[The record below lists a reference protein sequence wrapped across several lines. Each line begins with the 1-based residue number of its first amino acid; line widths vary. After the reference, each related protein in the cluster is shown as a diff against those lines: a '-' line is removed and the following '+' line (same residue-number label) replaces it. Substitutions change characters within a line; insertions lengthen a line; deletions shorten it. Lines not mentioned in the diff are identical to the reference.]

1 MDKLTIK
8 LTFTEFDNPEL
19 IDHLTAIESAR
30 HRARALRRLAEIGLA
45 AQRMGLR
52 LPPSGLLEASA
63 SSVRPTHA
71 QATRAPTTPKPV
83 RESFEHVAIPSTPP
97 LAPLPA
103 PTPAPAPEPAPPS
116 ISAVVAADHNGPTVS
131 LPAGTEQAGAEAGLP
146 ATALLDLN
154 NAMNRF
160 F

>member
-63 SSVRPTHA
+63 PSVRATHA

-103 PTPAPAPEPAPPS
+103 PTPAPAPPS
-116 ISAVVAADHNGPTVS
+116 ISAVVAADHQWADRQPTCRTRSKQVPRPDYPRPRS
-131 LPAGTEQAGAEAGLP
+131 SIST
-146 ATALLDLN
+146 T
-154 NAMNRF
+154 R
-160 F
+160 

>member
-63 SSVRPTHA
+63 PSVRPTHA
-71 QATRAPTTPKPV
+71 QAMRAPTTPKPAQ
-83 RESFEHVAIPSTPP
+83 ESFEHVAIPSTPP
-97 LAPLPA
+97 RAPLPA
-103 PTPAPAPEPAPPS
+103 PTPPS
-116 ISAVVAADHNGPTVS
+116 ISEVVAADHNGPTVS
-131 LPAGTEQAGAEAGLP
+131 LPAGAEQAEAEAGLP

>member
-63 SSVRPTHA
+63 PSVRPTHA
-71 QATRAPTTPKPV
+71 QATRATTTPKPEQV
-83 RESFEHVAIPSTPP
+83 SIKRVTIRS
-97 LAPLPA
+97 APLPA
-103 PTPAPAPEPAPPS
+103 PLPVRTPEQTPAS
-116 ISAVVAADHNGPTVS
+116 ISEAVAVDHNGPSVS
-131 LPAGTEQAGAEAGLP
+131 LPAGTEQADAEAGLP

>member
-63 SSVRPTHA
+63 PSVRPTHA
-71 QATRAPTTPKPV
+71 QATRAPTTPKPAQ
-83 RESFEHVAIPSTPP
+83 ESFEHVAIPSTPP

-103 PTPAPAPEPAPPS
+103 PTPAPTPPS
-116 ISAVVAADHNGPTVS
+116 ISEVVAADHNGPTVG
-131 LPAGTEQAGAEAGLP
+131 LPAGAEQAEAEAGLP